1 MSFRSREY
9 YKESDWDK
17 TGIEIA
23 FWSGHERSDLIIRTI
38 IVFMMLVDII
48 SLIRSI
54 AIAPTTLKVFF
65 LFVIIIIMLATIPF
79 RRNLTVLHLE
89 YKRIDIYT
97 FKSIRP
103 FRPRLLKEESVYLKD
118 FKSASLGRVRARFSP
133 FWQLKLKFENPGNT
147 IKIPFRGKM
156 PFKIHKYLYYA
167 LKFKASD
174 DIDASITAL
183 LKFYPYF
190 EFKDM
195 YKPIDYRYMI
205 MMSYLLTY
213 FVFTMI
219 LPFII

>member
-17 TGIEIA
+17 TGIEVA
-23 FWSGHERSDLIIRTI
+23 FWNGHERSDLIIRTI
-38 IVFMMLVDII
+38 IVVMMLVDII

-54 AIAPTTLKVFF
+54 AITPTTLKFFF
-65 LFVIIIIMLATIPF
+65 LFVIILLMIATVPF

-89 YKRIDIYT
+89 YKRIDVYT

-103 FRPRLLKEESVYLKD
+103 FRPHLLKEESVYLKD
-118 FKSASLGRVRARFSP
+118 FKSASLSRVKARLSP
-133 FWQLKLKFENPGNT
+133 FWQLKLKFEDPGKT
-147 IKIPFRGKM
+147 IKIPFRNKL

-167 LKFKASD
+167 LKLKASD
-174 DIDASITAL
+174 DIDTSISAL

-195 YKPIDYRYMI
+195 YKPVDYRYMI
-205 MMSYLLTY
+205 MMSCLLTY
-213 FVFTMI
+213 FVFSMI